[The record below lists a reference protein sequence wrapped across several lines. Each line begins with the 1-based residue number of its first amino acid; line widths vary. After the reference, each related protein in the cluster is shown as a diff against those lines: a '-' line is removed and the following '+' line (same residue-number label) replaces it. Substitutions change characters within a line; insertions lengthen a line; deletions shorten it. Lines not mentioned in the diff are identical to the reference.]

1 MLSVKFALWVGEMK
15 LKVVSQIKN
24 VFEGE
29 CKEVQ
34 LPTSSGLIGVLENHS
49 PIVTILEL
57 GQIIVH
63 MADGKKS
70 IAING
75 GIAQVN
81 ENSVLVLANNAELS
95 DDIIK
100 DEIEK
105 ALENAEKQ
113 ISGTQLPAD
122 LMRIE
127 REIKYLKLKR
137 KVVEA

>member
-1 MLSVKFALWVGEMK
+1 M
-15 LKVVSQIKN
+15 
-24 VFEGE
+24 FEGE